1 MTQTHR
7 LKPGTQK
14 LSETARHIIL
24 PEGIVSTAWPAV
36 EARCAKF
43 GVNFDAWQIGA
54 GRSLLA
60 LNSQGQYAADTTVLS
75 IPRQVGKTFLL
86 GSVVF
91 ALCMIH
97 PGMTVIW
104 TAHHSRTANETF
116 DSMQAM
122 ARLPK
127 VAPSINTI
135 RRAANEQA
143 VRFANGSR
151 ILFGAREHGFGRG
164 FTGVDILV
172 FDEAQKL
179 SERAMDNMVPTTNQA
194 STGNPLILL
203 AGTPPRPGIDEGDVF
218 GKLRNEA
225 IESGTGNGNTLY
237 IEFSADADADPSDR
251 KQWAKANPSYPHRT
265 PSKAMLRMFKHLGSA
280 SFGREALGIWDDAK
294 AAARLVE
301 PGVWEN
307 LTGPT
312 PTDGRIAYGVR
323 FSADGSRM
331 AIAVA
336 ETCDDGRPF
345 VEVLESAST
354 SVGLANVTKWLA
366 ERWRDADSI
375 VIDGKSMAGLLT
387 EELIAAGVQRRRLV
401 RPTFEG
407 IITLS
412 AHLIELIKLGD
423 ITHAG
428 QPGLSRAV
436 SAAGRRPIGH
446 QGGWGFLAL
455 EEDADI
461 PGMEAVA
468 LAVSGLKN
476 RGRRP
481 KDDNSNTRGT
491 SGGRRKAKVM

>member
-1 MTQTHR
+1 MPRPLTKTST
-7 LKPGTQK
+7 PP
-14 LSETARHIIL
+14 LSKFAQHLNI
-24 PEGIVSTAWPAV
+24 PKGIVTTAWPSV
-36 EARCAKF
+36 RDRCKSFGISFDPWQHGIGSLSLAKRAD
-43 GVNFDAWQIGA
+43 GK
-54 GRSLLA
+54 
-60 LNSQGQYAADTTVLS
+60 YAATVGGVVLS
-75 IPRQVGKTFLL
+75 IPRQTGKTYLIGWL
-86 GSVVF
+86 IF
-91 ALCMIH
+91 ALCTLS
-97 PGMTVIW
+97 PNLTVIW
-104 TAHHSRTANETF
+104 TAHHSRTSDETF
-116 DSMQAM
+116 SKMRVM
-122 ARLPK
+122 ALKPRVRKYIDGKPR
-127 VAPSINTI
+127 T
-135 RRAANEQA
+135 ANGQQVIEF
-143 VRFANGSR
+143 RNGSR
-151 ILFGAREHGFGRG
+151 ILFGAREFGFGRG
-164 FTGVDILV
+164 FDKVDVLIL
-172 FDEAQKL
+172 DEAQKL
-179 SERAMDNMVPTTNQA
+179 TENAMSDMVPATIAAPN
-194 STGNPLILL
+194 GLVFLM
-203 AGTPPRPGIDEGDVF
+203 GTPPRPGKDSGEVFTARRSDAIDGDPDTALV
-218 GKLRNEA
+218 
-225 IESGTGNGNTLY
+225 
-237 IEFSADADADPSDR
+237 EFSADADAKIVDWV
-251 KQWAKANPSYPHRT
+251 QLAKANPSYPHRT
-265 PSKAMLRMFKHLGSA
+265 GRAAILRMQKLLGSDDN
-280 SFGREALGIWDDAK
+280 FRREAYGIWDDAK

-312 PTDGRIAYGVR
+312 PMDGRIAYGIR

-354 SVGLANVTKWLA
+354 SVGLANVTQWLA
-366 ERWRDADSI
+366 ERWRDCDSI
-375 VIDGKSMAGLLT
+375 VIDGKSMAGLLND
-387 EELIAAGVQRRRLV
+387 ELIAAGVQRRRIE

-461 PGMEAVA
+461 PAMEAVA

-481 KDDNSNTRGT
+481 RDDQNTGRN